1 MSHDTHLPPGPNR
14 HGVDLGQIVRN
25 ATAEGID
32 FSEIA
37 LLYQDLNPAQLAKLK
52 LHGLYV
58 DESARCV
65 RGRFT
70 REGLVMFPDNVA
82 SILHL

>member
-1 MSHDTHLPPGPNR
+1 
-14 HGVDLGQIVRN
+14 LGEIVRN

-32 FSEIA
+32 ISEIA
-37 LLYQDLNPAQLAKLK
+37 LLYEGLSASQLAKLK